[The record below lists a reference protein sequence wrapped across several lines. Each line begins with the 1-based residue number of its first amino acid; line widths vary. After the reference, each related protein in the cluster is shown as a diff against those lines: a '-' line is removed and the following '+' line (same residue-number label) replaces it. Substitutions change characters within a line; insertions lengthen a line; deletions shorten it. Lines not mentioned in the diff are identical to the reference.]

1 MIKRLIKTTQIVK
14 SNLYFL
20 KHTKMKK
27 NLIVAFMLFFSVL
40 AHSQLNFGIKVGY
53 NSSLSLNNVSSIT
66 SGSYNLKSVNADLAN
81 GFNVGVFG
89 RIPINNLYFQPELL
103 YNFGSKNYT
112 VTGQDA
118 SSNNVSFGKDV
129 KISTID
135 IPLLVGYKILDLK
148 VCNLRAFAGP
158 KLRFNAGSTLDFTK
172 PSDSKIDLTTLEK
185 DIKSSQI
192 GLEAGVGIDILM
204 FTLDARYSLIN
215 DMYQT
220 KLSSV
225 TLDKL
230 SANTFVISLGWKF

>member
-1 MIKRLIKTTQIVK
+1 
-14 SNLYFL
+14 
-20 KHTKMKK
+20 MKK
-27 NLIVAFMLFFSVL
+27 NLLAAFLLFFSTL
-40 AHSQLNFGIKVGY
+40 TYSQLNFGVKAGY

-81 GFNVGVFG
+81 GFNVGVFS
-89 RIPINNLYFQPELL
+89 RIGINNLYFQPELL
-103 YNFGSKNYT
+103 YNFGSKSYAI
-112 VTGQDA
+112 TGQDA
-118 SSNNVSFGKDV
+118 SSNNVSFGKNV

-148 VCNLRAFAGP
+148 VFNLRAFAGP

-172 PSDSKIDLTTLEK
+172 PTDSKIDLTTLEK

-192 GLEAGVGIDILM
+192 GLEAGVGVDVLM
-204 FTLDARYSLIN
+204 FTLDARYGLIN

-220 KLSSV
+220 KLNSV

-230 SANTFVISLGWKF
+230 SANTFLISLGWKF